1 VTASFDPTT
10 YTGKIRL
17 LTTDIDLAVVTGN
30 REDWTVFFT
39 DEEIDAFYGMAL
51 GVGDPKIFRAAAFAL
66 RTMAISRALI
76 TRIITI
82 GSYSENSQ
90 GVAVAELLNSKA
102 KEYEDIAS
110 SLEGP
115 YSSYVSYDFTVF
127 AYRARLWR
135 KALMNE

>member
-1 VTASFDPTT
+1 MSATFDVATT
-10 YTGKIRL
+10 NGKIRL
-17 LTTDIDLAVVTGN
+17 LITDIDLSVTTGN
-30 REDWTVFFT
+30 REDFTIFFS

-51 GVGDPKIFRAAAFAL
+51 GAGDAKIFRAAAFAL

-115 YSSYVSYDFTVF
+115 YSSYVSYDWDVF
-127 AYRARLWR
+127 SYASRLWR
-135 KALMNE
+135 EALMNE

>member
-1 VTASFDPTT
+1 MTASFDPTT

-66 RTMAISRALI
+66 RTMAISRILI
-76 TRIITI
+76 ARIITI
-82 GSYSENSQ
+82 GSYSENTK
-90 GVAVAELLNSKA
+90 GIGEALNAKA
-102 KEYEDIAS
+102 KEYDDIADK
-110 SLEGP
+110 LEGP
-115 YSSYVSYDFTVF
+115 YSSYVSYDWTVF
-127 AYRARLWR
+127 AWRARLWR
-135 KALMNE
+135 EAILDL

>member
-51 GVGDPKIFRAAAFAL
+51 GAGDAKIFRAAAFAL

-82 GSYSENSQ
+82 GSYSENTK
-90 GVAVAELLNSKA
+90 GIGEALNAKA

-115 YSSYVSYDFTVF
+115 YSSYVSYDWDVF
-127 AYRARLWR
+127 SYASRLWR
-135 KALMNE
+135 EALMNE